1 MRFLPLLC
9 LALVGCAGAFAAP
22 TVSEWE
28 LSEDRAAVAIAAS
41 SLDKTDV
48 SPDKPLRKDCKV
60 CDGKGRY
67 LSGDGLSWIDCK
79 ACIPPSADDL
89 LSEIR
94 QAEAFL
100 SRIEASTAVPP
111 PQLPPEEI
119 AFADSTLPELAARTH
134 RTAALSCDCQTSGI
148 CCCGVDCPCAIK
160 GERDGVVMFYTMD
173 NCPHCVT
180 CEAKLRAAVK
190 AEKLPTNLRIVKTK
204 DAPSWVKGFP
214 TLHWTTPDGKSHQ
227 THDADELIRFYD
239 PKTVTTSTPTVW
251 YTMPAYSG
259 GSCSSGTCYGGSC
272 SSGSCF
278 SGGCSS
284 GSCGSGYSQGFGG
297 WGGGYSFGGGGCSS
311 CGR

>member
-41 SLDKTDV
+41 SLDKADV
-48 SPDKPLRKDCKV
+48 SPDKPLRKDCKI

-79 ACIPPSADDL
+79 ACIPPASVELPKDPPAEVVFAESA
-89 LSEIR
+89 
-94 QAEAFL
+94 
-100 SRIEASTAVPP
+100 
-111 PQLPPEEI
+111 
-119 AFADSTLPELAARTH
+119 LPELAARTH
-134 RTAALSCDCQTSGI
+134 RTAALACDCQTSGI
-148 CCCGVDCPCAIK
+148 CCCGIDCPCAIK
-160 GERDGVVMFYTMD
+160 GERDGVVMFYVMD
-173 NCPHCVT
+173 GCAPCKA
-180 CEAKLRAAVK
+180 CEAKLREAVK
-190 AEKLPTNLRIVKTK
+190 AEKLPFNLRIVKTK
-204 DAPSWVKGFP
+204 EAPSWVRSFP

-227 THDADELIRFYD
+227 TSDPQVLIDFYN
-239 PKTVTTSTPTVW
+239 PKTLATSTPTVW
-251 YTMPAYSG
+251 YTMPACSG

-278 SGGCSS
+278 SGGFSGGCSS
-284 GSCGSGYSQGFGG
+284 GSCG
-297 WGGGYSFGGGGCSS
+297 GGGYSGFFQGYGGWSGGGGCAS